1 MAEQM
6 NERGATEEEI
16 GAAEGNLKARLLNNV
31 GAWPLYNILGL

>member
-6 NERGATEEEI
+6 NEHGATEKKV

-31 GAWPLYNILGL
+31 GAWPLYNILPL